1 MAVGLR
7 IKLPGVKA
15 EEFDRVDAAID
26 VRGNHPDGLI
36 FSASGPVEDGWRV
49 IDVWESRAHFDAFAA
64 AANRSRRCRGRRFSA
79 ARHRRVSGARVRL
92 ARQRLREGVARMPAY
107 IVLMQQ
113 VDDVDRYR
121 SEYVPAVRPL
131 LQKHGAELVV
141 AGSDAKPAEGEAAK

>member
-64 AANRSRRCRGRRFSA
+64 ERIGPAVAAVG
-79 ARHRRVSGARVRL
+79 VSVQPDIAEFPVH
-92 ARQRLREGVARMPAY
+92 
-107 IVLMQQ
+107 
-113 VDDVDRYR
+113 
-121 SEYVPAVRPL
+121 EYVSRA
-131 LQKHGAELVV
+131 
-141 AGSDAKPAEGEAAK
+141 SDSAKE